1 MSERKKIILSSM
13 HFRNKNQNEEGLQ
26 NFVDLTPS
34 LKVKKNNNN
43 QKKTKKT
50 HDEADLR

>member
-34 LKVKKNNNN
+34 LKVK
-43 QKKTKKT
+43 QKTKNTKKK